1 MAFVSPSM
9 LVPKSDSQE
18 YRLVTDFAA
27 LNLYLKRVPN
37 TSATISQAKARI
49 ARAKH
54 VIHLDFSNYFFQN
67 GLQQSDI
74 KYLGTVHPFKGLRV
88 YTCDP
93 QGLKGASES
102 SYEKLL
108 RIYGD
113 MVQAGQLAQMADGLH
128 VLGDSIEELAS
139 NYKEV
144 LSRADLCHLT
154 LKPSKVIVCPQKINL
169 FGWHLR
175 GQQWYP
181 SSHAIST
188 LTNAQQP
195 TTVKQLRSFLG
206 SIKQLTECIKN
217 YAAIL
222 HPLEQAVAGKP
233 SAETI
238 TWSKE
243 LSKSFENAKDSLKR
257 IETIYVPKPT
267 DKLEIFTD
275 YSQSAKAI
283 GGRLLI
289 TRTDGSGSVRKLL
302 GGHFLCTKTGC
313 HARVKPWEL
322 SLSHNTSAHS
332 SWRTRIQPQSIQITF
347 LRYTHGQDSKQ
358 EHFQHLPG

>member
-1 MAFVSPSM
+1 MLHESEKQVFNKLHVQFAHLFTPQPGRYNGFWGYVDNRLQFSSPPAPNAKTYIPNYSPKMNQLLAEKMDQLEAWGVLVQLEKVGVAVAFVSPSM

-93 QGLKGASES
+93 QGLKGASER

-139 NYKEV
+139 NYKQV
-144 LSRADLCHLT
+144 LTRADLCHLT
-154 LKPSKVIVCPQKINL
+154 LKPSKVVVCPQKINL
-169 FGWHLR
+169 F
-175 GQQWYP
+175 
-181 SSHAIST
+181 
-188 LTNAQQP
+188 
-195 TTVKQLRSFLG
+195 
-206 SIKQLTECIKN
+206 
-217 YAAIL
+217 
-222 HPLEQAVAGKP
+222 
-233 SAETI
+233 
-238 TWSKE
+238 
-243 LSKSFENAKDSLKR
+243 
-257 IETIYVPKPT
+257 
-267 DKLEIFTD
+267 
-275 YSQSAKAI
+275 
-283 GGRLLI
+283 
-289 TRTDGSGSVRKLL
+289 
-302 GGHFLCTKTGC
+302 
-313 HARVKPWEL
+313 
-322 SLSHNTSAHS
+322 
-332 SWRTRIQPQSIQITF
+332 
-347 LRYTHGQDSKQ
+347 
-358 EHFQHLPG
+358 